1 MIHTRESE
9 FFCRPF
15 SNRSLQRDRQ
25 AVIIGLVVSVIGM
38 LLIMCAM
45 KMSKRRPVMQNAE

>member
-45 KMSKRRPVMQNAE
+45 KMSKRRTVMQNAE